1 MILKLNN
8 PLDKCQ
14 LKFASDEKGEFEGY
28 ASVFNGDDAV
38 NDTIVP
44 GAYAKSIERGSK
56 MPLFINHQHN
66 DLPVGSVELKED
78 SHGLHSRGFINLAM
92 ERGREAYSAAKRG
105 DIDALSVGFT
115 MAAHDFTRKDGGGR
129 IITNMDLR
137 EVSLVTFPADDSARI
152 IGVKADDM
160 LVLGSLKDCEDYL
173 RESCM
178 LSKSMAVAI
187 VSHVS
192 KLARGEPVTIANK
205 SQRIDAVTSRV
216 IQLLNR

>member
-8 PLDKCQ
+8 PLDQCQ

-115 MAAHDFTRKDGGGR
+115 MAAHDFTRKKGGGR

-152 IGVKADDM
+152 LGVKADDM
-160 LVLGSLKDCEDYL
+160 LMLGSLRDCEDYL
-173 RESCM
+173 RESGGAKQWAC
-178 LSKSMAVAI
+178 AF

-192 KLARGEPVTIANK
+192 KLARGEPVTIADK
-205 SQRIDAVTSRV
+205 SQRVEAVTNRI
-216 IQLLNR
+216 IQLLNG